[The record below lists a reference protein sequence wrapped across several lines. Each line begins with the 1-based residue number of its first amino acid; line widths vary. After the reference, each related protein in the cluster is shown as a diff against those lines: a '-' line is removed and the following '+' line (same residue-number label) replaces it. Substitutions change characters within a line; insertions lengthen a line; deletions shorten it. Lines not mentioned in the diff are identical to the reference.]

1 MDTYPPP
8 LVCPNNVYNL
18 WIPFAMEKVNDWEEK
33 DISILLNHIK
43 ILCNHEETSYDYFIK
58 WLAQM
63 VQYPAVKTTLIVFQS
78 AEGCG
83 KGRLFT
89 LIEQIIG
96 SGKYLE
102 TSNPERDV

>member
-1 MDTYPPP
+1 M
-8 LVCPNNVYNL
+8 
-18 WIPFAMEKVNDWEEK
+18 NDWEEK
-33 DISILLNHIK
+33 DVSLFLNHIK

-63 VQYPAVKTTLIVFQS
+63 IQYPAVKTTLIVFQS

-102 TSNPERDV
+102 TSNPERDVWGNFNAPMANAFSSI

>member
-1 MDTYPPP
+1 M
-8 LVCPNNVYNL
+8 
-18 WIPFAMEKVNDWEEK
+18 I
-33 DISILLNHIK
+33 
-43 ILCNHEETSYDYFIK
+43 
-58 WLAQM
+58 
-63 VQYPAVKTTLIVFQS
+63 QYPAVKTTLIVFQS

-102 TSNPERDV
+102 TSNPERDVWGNFNAPMANAFFVHLSELNKNLPIKARLELKG